1 MLRAIAR
8 HRLRKMSAHYDYDVS
23 YMEWLLDVSPSA
35 FFKFAKLIDPARHRE
50 AAPVNAYFAAKLVG
64 ALVED
69 CGPCAQLVVNMATEA
84 GMPGEQI
91 AAVLRRDTEAMH
103 EDTVLGFRFADAI
116 TARGANE
123 DDVRDAVRGAWGD
136 KAIIDLT
143 LGLQIGRMFP
153 MIKAGLG
160 FGKECRRVE
169 VGGAPVDVVK
179 RAA

>member
-23 YMEWLLDVSPSA
+23 YMEWLLDRSPSA
-35 FFKFAKLIDPARHRE
+35 FFKFAKLMDAARHLE

-69 CGPCAQLVVNMATEA
+69 CGPCAQLVVDMSAEA
-84 GMPGEQI
+84 GMPTDQI
-91 AAVLRRDTEAMH
+91 AAVLRRDTDAMRD
-103 EDTVLGFRFADAI
+103 DTMLGFRFADAI
-116 TARGANE
+116 TARSTNE
-123 DDVRDAVRGAWGD
+123 DDVRDAVRSTWGD
-136 KAIIDLT
+136 KAIVDLT

-160 FGKECRRVE
+160 FAKECRRVQ
-169 VGGAPVDVVK
+169 VGGAAVDVVK

>member
-8 HRLRKMSAHYDYDVS
+8 DRLRKMSAHYDYDVS
-23 YMEWLLDVSPSA
+23 YMQWLLETSPSA
-35 FFKFAKLIDPARHRE
+35 FFKFAKLFGAARHRE
-50 AAPVNAYFAAKLVG
+50 AAPINAYFAAKIVG
-64 ALVED
+64 ALTED
-69 CGPCAQLVVNMATEA
+69 CGPCAQLVVNMAAEA
-84 GMPGEQI
+84 GMPAEQI

-123 DDVRDAVRGAWGD
+123 DDVRDAVRAAWGD

-160 FGKECRRVE
+160 FAKACRRVQ